1 MASSAFSLTAICG
14 ASAFEVTK
22 GKPVIGGLRDPALQ
36 HFFYGDCMTWLFTRP
51 DLPTMLEEHR
61 WFAPFMEPWT
71 PRGCRGQRQGPCDLS
86 TAFRRW
92 RPSTNCRGSTG
103 RGETRGRRLGR
114 GL

>member
-71 PRGCRGQRQGPCDLS
+71 ATRLPWAETGAVRSFDGFPPMETFDELS
-86 TAFRRW
+86 REYRAW
-92 RPSTNCRGSTG
+92 RDARP
-103 RGETRGRRLGR
+103 
-114 GL
+114 